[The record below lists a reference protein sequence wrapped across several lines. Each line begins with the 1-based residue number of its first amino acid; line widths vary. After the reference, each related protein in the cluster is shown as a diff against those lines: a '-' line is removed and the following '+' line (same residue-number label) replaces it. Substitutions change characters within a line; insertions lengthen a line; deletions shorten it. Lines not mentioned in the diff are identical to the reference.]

1 LSEAGELK
9 TAKLTSF
16 GLTDFL
22 AKLPDLPLDK
32 ANLLHKSSLH
42 KVNVHYSAA
51 EIHNYSLA
59 TDVYSFGVL
68 LMVMALNKE
77 PPKTDVLRQ
86 SLLELIKW
94 ESLQHIIR
102 QCINRYHNLRPSIS
116 KVHDSLQKL

>member
-1 LSEAGELK
+1 LK
-9 TAKLTSF
+9 TAKLTSY
-16 GLTDFL
+16 GLTDYL
-22 AKLPDLPLDK
+22 AKLSYDRPLRK
-32 ANLLHKSSLH
+32 ANPLHKSPLH
-42 KVNVHYSAA
+42 KVNVLYSAP
-51 EIHNYSLA
+51 EVHYFDDHSLA

-102 QCINRYHNLRPSIS
+102 KCINLRPSIS
-116 KVHDSLQKL
+116 EVYDSLQKIY